1 MPALTRG
8 LTMTVSPPTTAP
20 SEPYVL
26 ADDPVLDMLNT
37 LANIDGVPWDF
48 WQADADV
55 AAWLTR
61 VEWVEQDSIPGFEP
75 GALLS
80 AARELRE
87 VIRDLVAARK
97 ARQPGNPA
105 ALNAFLRKAVS
116 HPQLVWPATEAPR
129 LERQRKQQTAEQFLA
144 PIAEAAAT
152 LLVEGDFNLIR
163 RCEHPECILWF
174 YDRTKAHKR
183 RWCSMALCGNRHKVA
198 EFRKRKLKL

>member
-1 MPALTRG
+1 
-8 LTMTVSPPTTAP
+8 MTVSPPTAAP

-37 LANIDGVPWDF
+37 LANIDGEPWDF

-55 AAWLTR
+55 VAWLVR
-61 VEWVEQDSIPGFEP
+61 LQWVDQGGIPVFEP
-75 GALLS
+75 GALLN
-80 AARELRE
+80 AARALRE
-87 VIRDLVAARK
+87 VIRELVAARK
-97 ARQPGNPA
+97 AQQPGNPA
-105 ALNAFLRKAVS
+105 ALNSFLRKAVS
-116 HPQLVWPATEAPR
+116 HPQLVWSGAQAPT

-152 LLVEGDFNLIR
+152 LLVQGDFNLIR